1 MKEIIIIKIL
11 LLFICI
17 SNSFDIIK
25 INFERYYKDNQEL
38 NITNLFDITYFYH
51 IYTYMEIGTPSV
63 KIPLLITDKE
73 SVINIL
79 SSNYSNNITYNLNN
93 SLTYKLNKNYT
104 SKYDSEGNYI
114 SSRESNENFIINNKQ
129 INLNFLVK
137 NNTSEQFLKGSLGLN
152 TFFYSNQKDLIYY
165 NIINQLKKQEIINTY
180 DFSINFNNKNDILSK
195 GEIII
200 GDLPHNYNKNYK
212 EKDYHF
218 VNAKYYYDPYYCSIR
233 INEINYN
240 YDLKKKDKIIYL
252 EDDEEIELDI
262 NIGYIFGSSNFFN
275 IIYDEFFK
283 EYINNNKCIE
293 YKIQRHYRSFYCDED
308 INLKKMKNLYFQIK
322 NGNIYFILTP
332 KDLFYKFKNKLYYLI
347 IFHPYKSTKWIL
359 GIPLFTKY
367 LINFNQDKKL
377 IGFYINDKIKDEKNY
392 SIFLKLF
399 IISIL
404 VNVIILIICL
414 YYKIVKKNK
423 KIRANELEENFDYS
437 PYK

>member
-17 SNSFDIIK
+17 SKSFNIIK
-25 INFERYYKDNQEL
+25 FNFERFYKNNQEL

-104 SKYDSEGNYI
+104 SKYDSKGNYI
-114 SSRESNENFIINNKQ
+114 SSRESNENFIINNKK

-137 NNTSEQFLKGSLGLN
+137 NNTSEQFLKGTLGLKIYLN
-152 TFFYSNQKDLIYY
+152 LNQKDL
-165 NIINQLKKQEIINTY
+165 
-180 DFSINFNNKNDILSK
+180 
-195 GEIII
+195 
-200 GDLPHNYNKNYK
+200 
-212 EKDYHF
+212 
-218 VNAKYYYDPYYCSIR
+218 
-233 INEINYN
+233 N
-240 YDLKKKDKIIYL
+240 YDLKQKEKIIYL

-262 NIGYIFGSSNFFN
+262 NIGYIFGTANFFN

-293 YKIQRHYRSFYCDED
+293 YKIQRSYISYYCDED

-347 IFHPYKSTKWIL
+347 IFHPYNGNKWIL
-359 GIPLFTKY
+359 GIPFFTKY
-367 LINFNQDKKL
+367 LINFNQDKKI
-377 IGFYINDKIKDEKNY
+377 IGFYVSDKIKEEKNY

-414 YYKIVKKNK
+414 YYKIVKKTK

>member
-17 SNSFDIIK
+17 SNSFNIIK
-25 INFERYYKDNQEL
+25 INFERFYKNNQEL
-38 NITNLFDITYFYH
+38 NITNLFENTYFYY

-79 SSNYSNNITYNLNN
+79 SSNYSNNITYNLNK

-104 SKYDSEGNYI
+104 YDSKGNYI

-137 NNTSEQFLKGSLGLN
+137 NNTSDLFLKGTLGLSS
-152 TFFYSNQKDLIYY
+152 FFNSKNKDLINYSL
-165 NIINQLKKQEIINTY
+165 INQLKKQEIINTY
-180 DFSINFNNKNDILSK
+180 DYSINFNNKNDILSK

-218 VNAKYYYDPYYCSIR
+218 VNAKYYNGPYYSSIR

-252 EDDEEIELDI
+252 EDDDEIELDI
-262 NIGYIFGSSNFFN
+262 NISYIFGTANFFN

-293 YKIQRHYRSFYCDED
+293 YKIQRSLTSYYCDED

-322 NGNIYFILTP
+322 NENIYFILTP
-332 KDLFYKFKNKLYYLI
+332 KDLFYKFENKLYYLI
-347 IFHPYKSTKWIL
+347 IFHPYNSNKWIL
-359 GIPLFTKY
+359 GIPFFTKY
-367 LINFNQDKKL
+367 LINFNQDKKI
-377 IGFYINDKIKDEKNY
+377 IGFYVNDKIKDEKNY

>member
-17 SNSFDIIK
+17 SKSFNIIK
-25 INFERYYKDNQEL
+25 FNFERFYKNNQEL
-38 NITNLFDITYFYH
+38 NVTNLFENTYFYY
-51 IYTYMEIGTPSV
+51 IYPYMEIGTPSV
-63 KIPLLITDKE
+63 KIPLIITNRE
-73 SVINIL
+73 SIINIL
-79 SSNYSNNITYNLNN
+79 SSNYSNNITYNLNK

-104 SKYDSEGNYI
+104 YDSKGNYI
-114 SSRESNENFIINNKQ
+114 PIRESNENFIINNKQ

-137 NNTSEQFLKGSLGLN
+137 NTTSEIFLKGTLGIN
-152 TFFYSNQKDLIYY
+152 TFFYSKNKDLINYSL
-165 NIINQLKKQEIINTY
+165 INQLKKQEIINTY
-180 DFSINFNNKNDILSK
+180 DYSINFNNKNDILSK

-212 EKDYHF
+212 EKNYHF
-218 VNAKYYYDPYYCSIR
+218 VNAKYYNYDPYYCSIR

-240 YDLKKKDKIIYL
+240 YDLKKKEKIFYL

-262 NIGYIFGSSNFFN
+262 NISYIFGTTNFFK

-283 EYINNNKCIE
+283 EYINNNKCIQ
-293 YKIQRHYRSFYCDED
+293 YSIQRSYTSYYCDED

-347 IFHPYKSTKWIL
+347 IFHPYNSNKWIL
-359 GIPLFTKY
+359 GIPFFTKY
-367 LINFNQDKKL
+367 LINFNQDKKI
-377 IGFYINDKIKDEKNY
+377 IGFYVNDKIKDEKNY

-404 VNVIILIICL
+404 VNVIILIICF
-414 YYKIVKKNK
+414 YYKFVKKNK